1 MIKPDMPIDEA
12 KRLAT
17 LKSLDILDTKAE
29 ERFDRITRMAKRM
42 FHVPIA
48 LISLVDSERQWFKSC
63 IGVSVSET
71 SRDISFCGHTI
82 LGDDVLVVNNALDDP
97 RFFDN
102 PLVLEPPYIRFYA
115 GCPLVVNGYK
125 IGTLCIVDPEIRF
138 FDKDDVE
145 ALKDLA
151 STVEFELSA
160 VELATMDDLTGIA
173 NRRGFLILAQN
184 NLHLSLR
191 TKVPVS
197 LVYMDLDYFKR
208 INDSL
213 GHAEG
218 DSVLINF
225 ANLLKG
231 FFRRSDTLGRLGGD
245 EFVITFNNT
254 TKDQAEMNM
263 LRFNLALKKHNQK
276 MNRNY
281 NVSFSYGIVE
291 FNPIK
296 HTSINEL
303 LSDADDFMY
312 QLKNAKK

>member
-303 LSDADDFMY
+303 LSDADDIMY

>member
-1 MIKPDMPIDEA
+1 MPIDEA

-125 IGTLCIVDPEIRF
+125 IGTLCIIDPEIRF
-138 FDKDDVE
+138 FDQDDIE

-225 ANLLKG
+225 ANLLKA

-303 LSDADDFMY
+303 LSDADDIMY